1 LRLTLTGHVA
11 NYNDKWNAEKVAKR
25 VAGVKAVA
33 NEIEVA
39 LNIRRCARRHRHRR
53 STTGCCAASCAASPR
68 TGLSTDTT
76 RDHDYTDW
84 AAVDLFVRKFVHPME
99 RRASSG
105 YATCLHA
112 R

>member
-1 LRLTLTGHVA
+1 MRATTPTSPKYNWRLR
-11 NYNDKWNAEKVAKR
+11 R
-25 VAGVKAVA
+25 VM
-33 NEIEVA
+33 
-39 LNIRRCARRHRHRR
+39 RRIAD
-53 STTGCCAASCAASPR
+53 S
-68 TGLSTDTT
+68 GLSTDTT